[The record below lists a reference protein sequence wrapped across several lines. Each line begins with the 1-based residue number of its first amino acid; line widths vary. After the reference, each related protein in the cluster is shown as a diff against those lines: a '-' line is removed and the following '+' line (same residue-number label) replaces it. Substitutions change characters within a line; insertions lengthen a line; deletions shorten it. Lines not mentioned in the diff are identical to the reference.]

1 MWGWLWSARTIVRYD
16 EGPTPSRRRVRN
28 RPPAGLDPGRGRLHL
43 LETEPGC
50 PEFGRSDRRLG
61 PSALCVPPSQR
72 DRRTGPPGRRV
83 KRVTPS
89 VVNITTSVV
98 ETDPFGGAQEGKGVG
113 SGFVIRSDGIIVT
126 NFHVVEGATN
136 IKVTFPPPDQKS
148 YPARVI
154 GGYSDRDLAVLKLE
168 ARDLP
173 VLALGDSKGLELG
186 QRVVAIGYALALE
199 GGPTVTS
206 GIISSLTRTIQVNDP
221 NGPTRTY
228 QDVLQTDAA
237 INPGTPV
244 ARWLTWP
251 GTSSA
256 STRREPGR
264 PRTSASPSP
273 STAPSLSSKGPSP
286 IRTPHSR
293 TSGCRRPA
301 SIPASRRS

>member
-1 MWGWLWSARTIVRYD
+1 
-16 EGPTPSRRRVRN
+16 
-28 RPPAGLDPGRGRLHL
+28 
-43 LETEPGC
+43 
-50 PEFGRSDRRLG
+50 
-61 PSALCVPPSQR
+61 
-72 DRRTGPPGRRV
+72 V

-273 STAPSLSSKGPSP
+273 SPSTAPSPSSKGASP